1 MSEILKK
8 APNEHE
14 LFYLLTDISDLWYE
28 IGICLY
34 LSANELTAIKQKLI
48 SNNVKLLNV
57 ITLWKHTQ
65 PVPFTWET
73 VISCIE
79 GPIVLNKRK
88 ANEIRQYLSE
98 GKNYLILNMQANDT
112 VIVFSIPLIVY
123 IMVG

>member
-1 MSEILKK
+1 M
-8 APNEHE
+8 
-14 LFYLLTDISDLWYE
+14 
-28 IGICLY
+28 
-34 LSANELTAIKQKLI
+34 
-48 SNNVKLLNV
+48 
-57 ITLWKHTQ
+57 
-65 PVPFTWET
+65 
-73 VISCIE
+73 ISCIE